1 MAKIQ
6 YGLRE
11 LQFIADDGH
20 GWLEVPTADVEASG
34 DKPSKYSYHEQRLGK
49 DWTYLEEDADISG
62 FMVATGVDP
71 ADVVDVI
78 NHVSNYIRLTG
89 SCWVNTLDHCSG
101 EGFVSRFPMMFREAN

>member
-1 MAKIQ
+1 MTATV
-6 YGLRE
+6 GLRS
-11 LQFIADDGH
+11 LRRTLKRPVISRAN
-20 GWLEVPTADVEASG
+20 TAIT
-34 DKPSKYSYHEQRLGK
+34 
-49 DWTYLEEDADISG
+49 TYLEEDADISG